1 MLIQL
6 IHIIYSSAAIHPF
19 QEDELAKLLTHS
31 RSRNAQVGI
40 TGMLL
45 YENSSFFQILE
56 GPGEAVDKLYQTI
69 AQDERHTNAV
79 VIIREPIPKRS
90 FGEWTMGYSS
100 ISANELNEIIG
111 LNDFFAEGSSFSQ
124 LNSGRAKKLLNAFRE
139 GRWHS
144 KVKFDSPPAE
154 NDRSDFVTMQPA
166 TMPRTKV
173 SFRFQPIIDIS
184 TSTVVAYEALSCG
197 VNNEELSLLSSQFD
211 EKEWSR
217 FDTNCRA
224 VAVNLAARLGLSC
237 GLHLNFLARNINDA
251 RSAIQSTLESA
262 ERNGIDP
269 NFIVLEI
276 DQDKLIGDPKQ
287 FATVIEEYRSGG
299 LRIAID
305 HFGAGLAGLNLL
317 EPYRPEM
324 ICLNQQLVRNI
335 DKNGPRQAIVLGVH
349 QTCIDLGID
358 LIAKNVETYAEYTW
372 FREQDIN
379 LIQGNFIAA
388 PEFEKLPSVTLP

>member
-1 MLIQL
+1 
-6 IHIIYSSAAIHPF
+6 
-19 QEDELAKLLTHS
+19 
-31 RSRNAQVGI
+31 
-40 TGMLL
+40 
-45 YENSSFFQILE
+45 
-56 GPGEAVDKLYQTI
+56 LYQTI
-69 AQDERHTNAV
+69 AQDERHTKAV
-79 VIIREPIPKRS
+79 VIIREPISKRS
-90 FGEWTMGYSS
+90 FGEWTMGYSA

-124 LNSGRAKKLLNAFRE
+124 LNSGRA
-139 GRWHS
+139 
-144 KVKFDSPPAE
+144 
-154 NDRSDFVTMQPA
+154 
-166 TMPRTKV
+166 RTKV

-197 VNNEELSLLSSQFD
+197 ANNEELSLLSSQFD

-237 GLHLNFLARNINDA
+237 GLHINYLARNVDDA

-276 DQDKLIGDPKQ
+276 DQDKLVGDPRQ
-287 FATVIEEYRSGG
+287 FAKVIEEHRSSG

-324 ICLNQQLVRNI
+324 ICLNQQLVHNI

-358 LIAKNVETYAEYTW
+358 LIAKNVETYDEYNW

-379 LIQGNFIAA
+379 LIQGNLIAA
-388 PEFEKLPSVTLP
+388 PEFEQLPSATQP